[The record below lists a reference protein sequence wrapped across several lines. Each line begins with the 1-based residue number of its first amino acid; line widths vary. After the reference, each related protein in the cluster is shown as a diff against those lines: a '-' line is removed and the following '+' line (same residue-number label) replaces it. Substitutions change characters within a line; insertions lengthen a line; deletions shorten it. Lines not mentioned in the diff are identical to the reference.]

1 MLTEMGSFEFKSV
14 GFVVVRGSQ
23 KTKLYIVWGVNQ
35 DFIIKERLV
44 PGVYLV
50 VILNHNNYLY
60 TVRGVIVK
68 LLHVVALKKM
78 LDQLCVNI
86 SNACVNAYANKSV

>member
-1 MLTEMGSFEFKSV
+1 MGSFEFKSV
-14 GFVVVRGSQ
+14 GFVVGQGFQ
-23 KTKLYIVWGVNQ
+23 KTTLYIVWGVNQ
-35 DFIIKERLV
+35 DIIIKERLV

-50 VILNHNNYLY
+50 VILNHNNYLC
-60 TVRGVIVK
+60 TVRGVVVK
-68 LLHVVALKKM
+68 LLHVIALKKM